1 MIKTTTDSID
11 GYEIIQYLDV
21 VSYTEDAFEGY
32 PAYPANVD
40 DAIDNLDHP
49 DADAI
54 IGIKVVCLS
63 SAIVQH
69 CDDDGDYYLE
79 NKSPSL
85 IAYGTAV
92 KIRKK

>member
-1 MIKTTTDSID
+1 MIKTTTDSIE
-11 GYEIIQYLDV
+11 GYEIIQYLSV
-21 VSYTEDAFEGY
+21 VSFSDKGTEIYTADIDF
-32 PAYPANVD
+32 
-40 DAIDNLDHP
+40 AIEQLDHP

-63 SAIVQH
+63 SAIEQH
-69 CDDDGDYYLE
+69 CDDDGNYYLE
-79 NKSPSL
+79 ECYPEL

>member
-11 GYEIIQYLDV
+11 GYEIIEYLCV
-21 VSYTEDAFEGY
+21 VTYKDEGSDGC
-32 PAYPANVD
+32 PAGVD
-40 DAIDNLDHP
+40 YAIEHLDHP

-63 SAIVQH
+63 SSIDQRY
-69 CDDDGDYYLE
+69 DDDGDYYLGDWY
-79 NKSPSL
+79 PDL